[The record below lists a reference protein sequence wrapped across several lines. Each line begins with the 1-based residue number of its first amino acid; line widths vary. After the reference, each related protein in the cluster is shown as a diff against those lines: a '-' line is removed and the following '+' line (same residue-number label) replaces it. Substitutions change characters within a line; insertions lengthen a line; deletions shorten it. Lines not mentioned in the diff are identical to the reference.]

1 MSTATEPV
9 AAFRERARE
18 WLAQRAPK
26 SSAETAQEWG
36 QGDFSVVVFHDATDE
51 EELAVLQEYQAWH
64 REKVAA
70 GFGAIAVPTEFGG
83 MGLSKGHEA
92 AFKELEAMYEVPRDH
107 EV

>member
-1 MSTATEPV
+1 MSTAIEPV
-9 AAFRERARE
+9 VAFRERAPE
-18 WLAQRAPK
+18 WLGQRAPK
-26 SSAETAQEWG
+26 RTPETAKEWG
-36 QGDFSVVVFHDATDE
+36 QGEFSVVVFHDATDA

-83 MGLSKGHEA
+83 LGLTKGHDA